1 MPDTMHSLLWYN
13 QFMKF
18 LTLFFLFIATL
29 FAHEKLDKLEK
40 VSLQLQW
47 LDQFQFA
54 GYYVAKEK
62 GFYKDAG
69 FDVEIKKY
77 GNDVDAVK
85 DVLSGKTTYGIGR
98 SSLIWYF
105 AQGKEISLLS
115 AVFQSSP
122 ITLIALESSGIK
134 SIKDFEHKRV
144 TITDDAIEGAS
155 IYAMIQAAQADVKS
169 IKFQKHQFHIEQLI
183 DKHVDL
189 YTGYTSNEPFILQ
202 KKKIPYRSFSP
213 REEGFDF
220 YDDILF
226 TSQKETNEHPQRVAR
241 FQEASLKGWKYAFEN
256 IDETVDLIY
265 QKYNGLQKTKEA
277 LHFEALELK
286 KLTYV
291 DDIALGTI
299 EAVKIKRIL
308 DVYRVM
314 GLVQSD
320 VDIQKLLFS
329 SQKVALTPE
338 ERSYLEEKKE
348 IRICAPN
355 QMVPFAFEENGK
367 LRGIGD
373 EILKELQKYIHTP
386 FHPVFAKSWEECL
399 TNIKEGRCDVMP
411 IATESMCN
419 SSLHVTSAYHDE
431 PLVVVTKK
439 TQNYIAEMGSVL
451 EKDFVA
457 LKDNPFV
464 HELQRRYPKLRVS
477 YVNSLQEGFDGVENG
492 KYFGYIDTL
501 ITTAH
506 AFKNISNGH
515 LKIAG
520 QFEEKVGMRFGVA
533 RDAAPLYTIFEK
545 GAQEIEKTGI
555 DKMINHWISIN
566 YVKKVSFP
574 YIKELLGIT
583 ALLFFIFWYRQHLLD
598 KKNRELEALKEDL
611 QRRVE
616 EAVQEMQQKD
626 SYLLHKSRL
635 AQMGEMISM
644 VAHQWKQPLSS
655 IAALQISLLMAIE
668 LEEYDLNDLKE
679 REKFLVHLEE
689 KLKKIGAQ
697 TQELSTIISDFS
709 DFYRPNKFQEDIHLN
724 TLIIKAYKLLEDS
737 LLSEKINLHLEL
749 DSQATLKLF
758 QNEFLQA
765 LLNIINNARE
775 QLMEKKI
782 KDAQIVIKSYDK
794 EDVCVVEICDNALG
808 IKKNIIEKIFDP
820 YFSTKF
826 EKNGTGL
833 GLYMAKS
840 IIEQHYKGRI
850 YAQNI
855 PDGAKF
861 TIEIGRENEK

>member
-1 MPDTMHSLLWYN
+1 
-13 QFMKF
+13 MKYI
-18 LTLFFLFIATL
+18 TLFFLFIATL
-29 FAHEKLDKLEK
+29 FANEPLEK

-77 GNDVDAVK
+77 GSDVDIVK

-134 SIKDFEHKRV
+134 SVKDFEHKRV

-155 IYAMIQAAQADVKS
+155 IYAMIKAAQADVKS
-169 IKFQKHQFHIEQLI
+169 IKFQKHKFHIEQLI
-183 DKHVDL
+183 DEHVDL
-189 YTGYTSNEPFILQ
+189 YTGYTSNEPFVLQ
-202 KKKIPYRSFSP
+202 EKKIPYRLFSP

-226 TSQKETNEHPQRVAR
+226 TSQKEVNEHPQRVAR
-241 FQEASLKGWKYAFEN
+241 FQEASLKGWKYAFEH
-256 IDETVDLIY
+256 IDETVELIY

-291 DDIALGTI
+291 DDIPLGKIDLT
-299 EAVKIKRIL
+299 KIKRIL

-314 GLVQSD
+314 GLVEMD
-320 VDIQKLLFS
+320 MDIQKLLFN
-329 SQKVALTPE
+329 SQKMALTPE

-348 IRICAPN
+348 IRICTLNALAPLMFRQN
-355 QMVPFAFEENGK
+355 SELG
-367 LRGIGD
+367 GIGH
-373 EILKELQKYIHTP
+373 ELLKEIQKQTNTP
-386 FHPVFAKSWEECL
+386 FRFVFAQNWDGCL
-399 TNIKEGRCDVMP
+399 QNIKEGKCDVMP
-411 IATESMCN
+411 IAMESMCGN
-419 SSLHVTSAYHDE
+419 SLHVTSTYHYE

-439 TQNYIAEMGSVL
+439 SKNYIAETQSIL
-451 EKDFVA
+451 KNKFVTTRE
-457 LKDNPFV
+457 NPFV
-464 HELQRRYPKLRVS
+464 LELQRMYPTLDVS
-477 YVNSLQEGFDGVENG
+477 YVDSLQEGFKAVEDE

-501 ITTAH
+501 ITTAY
-506 AFKNISNGH
+506 AFKNISNGD

-520 QFEEKVGMRFGVA
+520 QFEEKVGMRFGVK
-533 RDAAPLYTIFEK
+533 RDEAPLYTIFEK
-545 GAQEIEKTGI
+545 GAREI
-555 DKMINHWISIN
+555 DKRGLDAIINRWISIN
-566 YVKKVSFP
+566 YVKSVSFA
-574 YIKELLGIT
+574 YIKEVLGVA
-583 ALLFFIFWYRQHLLD
+583 ALFFFIFWYRQHLLN
-598 KKNRELEALKEDL
+598 KKNRELEILKEGL

-616 EAVQEMQQKD
+616 EAVQEIQQKD
-626 SYLLHKSRL
+626 SYLFHKSRL

-644 VAHQWKQPLSS
+644 VAHQWRQPLSS

-668 LEEYDLNDLKE
+668 LEEYDLNDAKE
-679 REKFLVHLEE
+679 REKFIALLEE

-697 TQELSTIISDFS
+697 TQELSAIISDFS
-709 DFYRPNKFQEDIHLN
+709 DFYRPNKFQEEVHLN
-724 TLIIKAYKLLEDS
+724 TLLLKASNLLEDT
-737 LLSEKINLHLEL
+737 LLSENVKLHLEL
-749 DSQATLKLF
+749 DSHATLKLF

-775 QLMEKKI
+775 QLNEKRI
-782 KDAQIVIKSYDK
+782 KDGTIVIKSYDK
-794 EDVCVVEICDNALG
+794 EDVCVVEISDNALG
-808 IKKNIIEKIFDP
+808 IDEKIREKIFDQ

-826 EKNGTGL
+826 DKNGTGL

-840 IIEQHYKGRI
+840 IIEQHHKGKI

-855 PDGAKF
+855 PEGAKF
-861 TIEIGRENEK
+861 TIEIGRQNEK

>member
-1 MPDTMHSLLWYN
+1 MPDTTHSLLWYN

-85 DVLSGKTTYGIGR
+85 DVLSGNTTYGIGR

-105 AQGKEISLLS
+105 TQGKEISLLS

-122 ITLIALESSGIK
+122 ITLIALESSEIK
-134 SIKDFEHKRV
+134 SIKDFEHKKIMM
-144 TITDDAIEGAS
+144 TEDAIESAS
-155 IYAMIQAAQADVKS
+155 VYAMIKSAQVNEKS
-169 IKFQKHQFHIEQLI
+169 INFHKHTFSLEQLI
-183 DKHVDL
+183 NKEVDL
-189 YTGYTSNEPFILQ
+189 YAGYSSNEPYLL
-202 KKKIPYRSFSP
+202 KKKNIPYRCFSP
-213 REEGFDF
+213 KEKGFDF
-220 YDDILF
+220 YSDILF
-226 TSQKETNEHPQRVAR
+226 TSQKEATEHPQRVAR
-241 FQEASLKGWKYAFEN
+241 FQEASLSGWKYAFEN
-256 IDETVDLIY
+256 IDETVEIIY
-265 QKYNGLQKTKEA
+265 QKYNVQQKTKEA
-277 LHFEALELK
+277 LHFEAEELK
-286 KLTYV
+286 KLAYIGDTP
-291 DDIALGTI
+291 LGML
-299 EAVKIKRIL
+299 EATKMKRIL
-308 DVYRVM
+308 DIYRVM

-320 VDIQKLLFS
+320 VDIQKALFNPRR
-329 SQKVALTPE
+329 VVLTPE
-338 ERSYLEEKKE
+338 ERSYLKEKKE
-348 IRICAPN
+348 IRICVPNIMAPL
-355 QMVPFAFEENGK
+355 AFEENGK

-373 EILKELQKYIHTP
+373 ELLKELQKHINTP
-386 FHPVFAKSWEECL
+386 LHPVFAKSWEECL
-399 TNIKEGRCDVMP
+399 TNLKEGRCDVMP

-419 SSLHVTSAYHDE
+419 TSLHVTSAYHDE

-477 YVNSLQEGFDGVENG
+477 YVNSLQEGFAGVEDG

-501 ITTAH
+501 ITTAY
-506 AFKNISNGH
+506 AFKNITNGH

-520 QFEEKVGMRFGVA
+520 QFKEKVGMRFGVA

-545 GAQEIEKTGI
+545 GAQEIDKMGI

-574 YIKELLGIT
+574 YIKEILGIT
-583 ALLFFIFWYRQHLLD
+583 VLLFFIFWYRQHLLD

-668 LEEYDLNDLKE
+668 LEEYDLSNAKE
-679 REKFLVHLEE
+679 REKFIALLEE
-689 KLKKIGAQ
+689 KLNKIGAQ

-775 QLMEKKI
+775 QLREKNI
-782 KDAQIVIKSYDK
+782 KDAQIVIRSYDK
-794 EDVCVVEICDNALG
+794 DDVCVVEIFDNALG
-808 IKKNIIEKIFDP
+808 IKKDIIEKIFDP

-840 IIEQHYKGRI
+840 IIEQHYKGKI

>member
-1 MPDTMHSLLWYN
+1 
-13 QFMKF
+13 MKYI
-18 LTLFFLFIATL
+18 TLFLLFITAL
-29 FAHEKLDKLEK
+29 FAQQPLEK

-77 GNDVDAVK
+77 GSGVDAVK

-98 SSLIWYF
+98 SSLIWYY

-122 ITLIALESSGIK
+122 ITLIALESSEIK
-134 SIKDFEHKRV
+134 SIKDFEHKKIMM
-144 TITDDAIEGAS
+144 TEDAIESAPV
-155 IYAMIQAAQADVKS
+155 YAMIKSAQVDEKN
-169 IKFQKHQFHIEQLI
+169 IDFQKHTFSLEQLTGK
-183 DKHVDL
+183 DVDL
-189 YTGYTSNEPFILQ
+189 YAGYSSNEPFLLQ
-202 KKKIPYRSFSP
+202 ERNISYRCFSP
-213 REEGFDF
+213 KEKGFDF
-220 YDDILF
+220 YSDILF
-226 TSQKETNEHPQRVAR
+226 TSQKEATEHPQRVAR

-256 IDETVDLIY
+256 IDETVELIY
-265 QKYNGLQKTKEA
+265 QKYNVQQKSKEA
-277 LHFEALELK
+277 LHFEAEELK
-286 KLTYV
+286 KLAFV
-291 DDIALGTI
+291 GDASLGMLETT
-299 EAVKIKRIL
+299 KMKRIL
-308 DVYRVM
+308 DIYRVM
-314 GLVQSD
+314 GLVTSD
-320 VDIQKLLFS
+320 VDIQKALFNPR
-329 SQKVALTPE
+329 KVVLTPE
-338 ERSYLEEKKE
+338 ERSYLKEKKE

-355 QMVPFAFEENGK
+355 LMAPLAFEENGK

-373 EILKELQKYIHTP
+373 ELLKELQKHISTP
-386 FHPVFAKSWEECL
+386 FRPVFAKSWEECL
-399 TNIKEGRCDVMP
+399 TNLKEGRCDMIP

-419 SSLHVTSAYHDE
+419 ASLHVTSTYHYE

-439 TQNYIAEMGSVL
+439 TQNYIVEMRSAL
-451 EKDFVA
+451 EKNFVA
-457 LKDNPFV
+457 IKDNPFV
-464 HELQRRYPKLRVS
+464 YELQRRYPKLRIS
-477 YVNSLQEGFDGVENG
+477 YVNSLQEGFAGVEDG

-501 ITTAH
+501 ITTAY
-506 AFKNISNGH
+506 AFKNITNGH

-566 YVKKVSFP
+566 YVKSVSFA
-574 YIKELLGIT
+574 YIKEVLGIT
-583 ALLFFIFWYRQHLLD
+583 VLLFFIFWYRQHLLD
-598 KKNRELEALKEDL
+598 KKNRELEILKEGL

-616 EAVQEMQQKD
+616 EAVREIQQKD

-668 LEEYDLNDLKE
+668 LEEYDLSDAKE
-679 REKFLVHLEE
+679 REKFIALLEE
-689 KLKKIGAQ
+689 KLNKIGAQ
-697 TQELSTIISDFS
+697 TQELSAIISEFS

-749 DSQATLKLF
+749 DSHATLKLF

-775 QLMEKKI
+775 QLKEKNI

-794 EDVCVVEICDNALG
+794 EDVCVVEISDNALG
-808 IKKNIIEKIFDP
+808 IKKDIIEKIFDP

-840 IIEQHYKGRI
+840 IIEQHHKGKI

-855 PDGAKF
+855 SNGAKF
-861 TIEIGRENEK
+861 TIEIGR

>member
-1 MPDTMHSLLWYN
+1 MLDTTHSLLWYN
-13 QFMKF
+13 QAMKYI
-18 LTLFFLFIATL
+18 TLFFLFIATL
-29 FAHEKLDKLEK
+29 FANEPLEK

-77 GNDVDAVK
+77 GSDVDVVK
-85 DVLSGKTTYGIGR
+85 DVLSQKTTYGIGR

-122 ITLIALESSGIK
+122 ITLIALESSEIK
-134 SIKDFEHKRV
+134 NIKDFEHKKIMM
-144 TITDDAIEGAS
+144 TEDAIESAPV
-155 IYAMIQAAQADVKS
+155 YAMIKSAQVDEKS
-169 IKFQKHQFHIEQLI
+169 IDYHKHTFSLEQLLN
-183 DKHVDL
+183 KEVDL
-189 YTGYTSNEPFILQ
+189 YAGYSSNEPFLLQ
-202 KKKIPYRSFSP
+202 DRNISYRCFSP
-213 REEGFDF
+213 KEKGFDF
-220 YDDILF
+220 YSDILF
-226 TSQKETNEHPQRVAR
+226 TSQKEANEHPQRVAR

-256 IDETVDLIY
+256 IDEAVEIIY
-265 QKYNGLQKTKEA
+265 QKYNAQQKSKEA
-277 LHFEALELK
+277 LHFEAIELK
-286 KLTYV
+286 KLAYV
-291 DDIALGTI
+291 SDTPLGAI
-299 EAVKIKRIL
+299 EETKIKRIL
-308 DVYRVM
+308 DIYRVM
-314 GLVQSD
+314 GLVASD
-320 VDIQKLLFS
+320 ADIQKLLFS
-329 SQKVALTPE
+329 SQKIALTPE
-338 ERSYLEEKKE
+338 ERSYLKEKKE

-355 QMVPFAFEENGK
+355 LMAPLAFEENGK
-367 LRGIGD
+367 LRGIGN
-373 EILKELQKYIHTP
+373 ELLKELQKYILTP

-399 TNIKEGRCDVMP
+399 TNLKEGRCDVMP

-419 SSLHVTSAYHDE
+419 SSLHVTSTYHYE
-431 PLVVVTKK
+431 PLVVVTQK

-477 YVNSLQEGFDGVENG
+477 YVNSIQEGFDGVENG

-501 ITTAH
+501 ITTAY
-506 AFKNISNGH
+506 AFKNISNGY

-520 QFEEKVGMRFGVA
+520 QFEEKVGMRFGVV
-533 RDAAPLYTIFEK
+533 RDEVSLYTIFEK
-545 GAQEIEKTGI
+545 GAQKIEKTGI

-583 ALLFFIFWYRQHLLD
+583 VLFFFIFWYRQHLLD
-598 KKNRELEALKEDL
+598 KKNRELEILREDL

-616 EAVQEMQQKD
+616 EAVREMQQKD

-668 LEEYDLNDLKE
+668 LEEYDLDDPKE
-679 REKFLVHLEE
+679 RERFVALLEE

-697 TQELSTIISDFS
+697 TQELSVIISDFS
-709 DFYRPNKFQEDIHLN
+709 DFYRPSKLQEEVHLN
-724 TLIIKAYKLLEDS
+724 TLLLKASNLLEDT
-737 LLSEKINLHLEL
+737 LLSENVKLHLEL
-749 DSQATLKLF
+749 ESHSTLKLF

-775 QLMEKKI
+775 QLNEKRI
-782 KDAQIVIKSYDK
+782 KDGVIVIKSYDK
-794 EDVCVVEICDNALG
+794 EDVCVVEISDNALG
-808 IKKNIIEKIFDP
+808 IDEKIREKIFDP

-826 EKNGTGL
+826 DKNGTGL

-840 IIEQHYKGRI
+840 IIEQHHKGKI

-855 PDGAKF
+855 SKGAKF
-861 TIEIGRENEK
+861 IIEIGRQNEK